1 MAKFISSI
9 GQISG
14 KLGGVVFKRR
24 GNKTFITKVPEH
36 IKPVKDPVTLQRRR
50 KFAWVG
56 KFTKAVNSS
65 PILHALWKPQSTR
78 SVSVYNHI
86 FQSVYGNIDIK
97 DLSGI
102 PVFIPNFLAFSL
114 TNKSV
119 TFGKSS
125 IFVESDP
132 LGVNLG
138 IDLAKEISILA
149 AGIIVFSDPET
160 EGLPEFFFLSVQSG
174 KILVSLNDPPVFKI
188 PLTGRDLYIYSQY
201 RTKKIYLTLITLDA
215 SGNPVRHSVIIS

>member
-24 GNKTFITKVPEH
+24 GNKTFITKVPVH
-36 IKPVKDPVTLQRRR
+36 IKPAKDPATLQRRK

-65 PILHALWKPQSTR
+65 PILHSLWKPLSTR
-78 SVSVYNHI
+78 SVSVYNNI
-86 FQSVYGNIDIK
+86 FQSVFGSIDIK

-102 PVFIPNFLAFSL
+102 PIFIPYFSPFSL
-114 TNKSV
+114 INKSV

-125 IFVESDP
+125 IFVEVDP
-132 LGVNLG
+132 LGVTLG
-138 IDLAKEISILA
+138 IDLAKEISIVA
-149 AGIIVFSDPET
+149 AGIMVLSDPET
-160 EGLPEFFFLSVQSG
+160 EGFPEFLFLPVQSG
-174 KILVSLNDPPVFKI
+174 KL
-188 PLTGRDLYIYSQY
+188 PLTLNRNSNFIVPVENTDSVYYDCY
-201 RTKKIYLTLITLDA
+201 RTKKAYLTLITLDA
-215 SGNPVRHSVIIS
+215 SGNPVQHSVIIS